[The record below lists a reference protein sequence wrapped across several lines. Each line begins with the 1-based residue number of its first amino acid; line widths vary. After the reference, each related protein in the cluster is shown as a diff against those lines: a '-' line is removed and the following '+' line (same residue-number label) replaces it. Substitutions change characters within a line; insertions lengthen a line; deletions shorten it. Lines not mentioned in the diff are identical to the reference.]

1 MTGAASRQK
10 RRLDN
15 RLDHAAEAREVWH
28 NFWDTRLT
36 YQKSYFARLNY
47 MHQNPVKHGLVP
59 VANQYPWC
67 SARWLERTASAAKV
81 RSIYRFKIEG
91 VHVSDDFET
100 GEGLVSRSPMESG
113 AGARALQDLS
123 APRLRG
129 WNAKRLGV
137 RNAVPPWKAALA
149 RARSKTC
156 RRPGC
161 GDGTRSVLECGTQF
175 RFGKRRWRA
184 RAPRPVGAPVAGW
197 NAKRL
202 GVRNAVPLWKAAL
215 ARARPRPV
223 GAPVAGMERE
233 SVLECGTQFRLG
245 KRRWRARAPRPVG
258 APVAGMER
266 ESVLECGTQ
275 FRLGKRRWRAR
286 APRPAGISDA
296 PGETRKRLGV
306 SGLRAGA
313 GKGYSKGDL

>member
-1 MTGAASRQK
+1 MCQMISNRRRIGKPQPDGK
-10 RRLDN
+10 RRW
-15 RLDHAAEAREVWH
+15 RARAP
-28 NFWDTRLT
+28 R
-36 YQKSYFARLNY
+36 
-47 MHQNPVKHGLVP
+47 PVGAP
-59 VANQYPWC
+59 VAGMEREASW
-67 SARWLERTASAAKV
+67 SAERSSA
-81 RSIYRFKIEG
+81 
-91 VHVSDDFET
+91 
-100 GEGLVSRSPMESG
+100 LESG

-137 RNAVPPWKAALA
+137 RNAVPLWKAALA
-149 RARSKTC
+149 RARFTTC

-184 RAPRPVGAPVAGW
+184 RG
-197 NAKRL
+197 
-202 GVRNAVPLWKAAL
+202 
-215 ARARPRPV
+215 PRPV

-306 SGLRAGA
+306 SRLRARAERGTLTA
-313 GKGYSKGDL
+313 TYDAD